1 MGIMLLVS
9 EFFSFSLWWLWCY
22 RKETLRQE
30 MKKMLSEKMEKDY
43 LFLCEKTGKE
53 EPYER
58 MLKRILFSFV
68 AGLSVFALKKRDPD
82 LFTVMNV
89 VLVSATVYKA
99 DHIMLKVQYTERL
112 SKAKKEFPYY
122 LNHLAIL
129 IQNNPV
135 PNAIEK
141 SIREAPEIFRKDLKE
156 LVIRIHEDGA
166 DLRPYL
172 DFARKFPQV
181 EEISR
186 IMRTLFSLSI
196 TANNRERI
204 LTAFSRIANEKI
216 LGARRIE
223 CQNRIE
229 KQNMVPYLLFLWLG
243 FVILNMIASIR
254 LF

>member
-1 MGIMLLVS
+1 MGLMLIVS

-22 RKETLRQE
+22 RREEIRMEL
-30 MKKMLSEKMEKDY
+30 KKILDEKMEKDY
-43 LFLCEKTGKE
+43 LFLCDKTGNTD
-53 EPYER
+53 PYGR
-58 MLKRILFSFV
+58 MIKRILFSFIS
-68 AGLSVFALKKRDPD
+68 GLTVFAVKKKQLD
-82 LFTVMNV
+82 LFTVLNAVMVFV
-89 VLVSATVYKA
+89 VVYKA
-99 DHIMLKVQYTERL
+99 DHVILKVNYTEKL
-112 SKAKKEFPYY
+112 SRAKKEFPYY

-141 SIREAPEIFRKDLKE
+141 SIKEAPEIFQKE
-156 LVIRIHEDGA
+156 LRELALQIHSNGA
-166 DLRPYL
+166 DQRPYL

-181 EEISR
+181 EDINR

-196 TANNRERI
+196 TAANRERI

-223 CQNRIE
+223 CQTRVE
-229 KQNMVPYLLFLWLG
+229 KQNMIPYLLFLWLG
-243 FVILNMIASIR
+243 FVILNMIASIK